1 MLLFDRASPKG
12 ARLLSAGPNPRA
24 GSFKTWATVDP
35 AGTRRVV
42 VINKSPAKTR
52 RLVLKVPGAGARAKV
67 QRLRGPSIIA
77 TDGVTFGGRGYGVAT
92 PDGRLRGKARSE
104 HTSRRSGS
112 FRIDMPPASAA
123 LVTVAA
129 GS

>member
-1 MLLFDRASPKG
+1 M
-12 ARLLSAGPNPRA
+12 
-24 GSFKTWATVDP
+24 
-35 AGTRRVV
+35 
-42 VINKSPAKTR
+42 INKAR
-52 RLVLKVPGAGARAKV
+52 RRRARLVLKVPGAGGRAKL

-104 HTSRRSGS
+104 HTGRRNGS

-123 LVTVAA
+123 LVTIAA